1 MLLLAGE
8 AEEFQNQITLSLLN
22 DTTLLEFGNLD
33 FKSFQ
38 NWRKNEQFYFDTNHV
53 HYLQRTFLRWFG

>member
-33 FKSFQ
+33 FQSCQ
-38 NWRKNEQFYFDTNHV
+38 N
-53 HYLQRTFLRWFG
+53 

>member
-33 FKSFQ
+33 FQSCQ
-38 NWRKNEQFYFDTNHV
+38 NWRRNEQFYFDTNHV
-53 HYLQRTFLRWFG
+53 HDLQHTYLRWFG